1 MVCLRSPHL
10 FMARPRIS
18 TTISHKARN
27 QLAWLCER
35 NRRPLNNM
43 LESLVGLA
51 FDDAV
56 SQLPAEE
63 KQAEIE
69 AVFSPSTYFSSF

>member
-63 KQAEIE
+63 KLAAIK
-69 AVFSPSTYFSSF
+69 AVLHPSSYHSSF